1 MPKVKLFILVK
12 TTCKLHQYIL
22 EGDVFCAYGAQPLYV
37 YDDGNDFVDDTL
49 LDRAISF

>member
-22 EGDVFCAYGAQPLYV
+22 EGGVLYV
-37 YDDGNDFVDDTL
+37 YDDGNDFVDDIL